1 MENVE
6 LVEFIL
12 SKLEDVQSSFMI
24 IQSMLSSEVQEEFD
38 NKIVTSMESGD
49 FKTMV
54 STIAEAN
61 NYVLNN
67 KLRALTLKGE
77 VVGYIKILEFLKCD
91 IPQVF
96 RDFINDLN

>member
-77 VVGYIKILEFLKCD
+77 VVGYIKILEFLKCEV
-91 IPQVF
+91 PQVF
-96 RDFINDLN
+96 IDFVNDLN